1 MQDKKGINMA
11 QKKNTADTV
20 WELIEPTVKELGYEI
35 YDVEYSK
42 IGTELHLEITI
53 DGENGINIDDCE
65 KVHRAIEPII
75 DEADPIDSFYYLD
88 VSSPGLER
96 VIRTADHF
104 VKCTGQVIEAKFFA
118 AVNGRKSVI
127 GTLEGYDADADTVTV
142 TEKNGEKI
150 TVGRKQI
157 SKANVYFEM

>member
-1 MQDKKGINMA
+1 MA
-11 QKKNTADTV
+11 QKKNTAETV
-20 WELIEPTVKELGYEI
+20 RELVEPTVKEIGYEI

-42 IGTELHLEITI
+42 IGTELHLEITL
-53 DGENGINIDDCE
+53 DSENGINIDDCE

-96 VIRTADHF
+96 PIRTAEHY
-104 VKCTGQVIEAKFFA
+104 VKCTGEVIEAKFFA
-118 AVNGRKSVI
+118 AVNGKKSVV
-127 GTLEGYDADADTVTV
+127 GTLDGYDAESDTVKI
-142 TEKNGEKI
+142 TEKNGE
-150 TVGRKQI
+150 TLSVGRKQI

>member
-1 MQDKKGINMA
+1 MA
-11 QKKNTADTV
+11 QKKNTAETV
-20 WELIEPTVKELGYEI
+20 RELVEPTVKELGYEI

-42 IGTELHLEITI
+42 IGTELHLEITL
-53 DGENGINIDDCE
+53 DSENGINIDDCE

-96 VIRTADHF
+96 PIRTAEHY
-104 VKCTGQVIEAKFFA
+104 VKCTGEVIEAKFFA
-118 AVNGRKSVI
+118 AVNGKKSVV
-127 GTLEGYDADADTVTV
+127 GTLEGYDAETDTVKI
-142 TEKNGEKI
+142 TEKNGE
-150 TVGRKQI
+150 TLSVGRKQI